1 MTALEPYRAARRGAA
16 FIDLSERGRLVLTG
30 ADRASYLQG
39 LLTNDVAALGPGE
52 GCYAAYLTPQGR
64 MIADMAVVN
73 LGDELLLDV
82 DAGVAAMLL
91 ERLRELVFTEDV
103 TVDDR
108 TAAWAALAVHGPE
121 AAGIVADLVRP
132 AGDGAPPG
140 ADALGRRP
148 EYRQWSG
155 RFGDAPVTVVRS
167 DEIGEVGFVLYADAA
182 AAGPL
187 ARALA
192 GAGAAELDAE
202 TFALLRLEA
211 GRPAFPADMDESTI
225 PPRGGHRGARHQRD
239 QGLLRRPGG
248 HRPHSP
254 PRAGAGR
261 PPPRRP
267 GARRRRPA
275 GGRHDI
281 VRGGRARCRARGQGD
296 HRAAGRR
303 PSAGRS
309 PSATS
314 SASWPRRERSSSR
327 RTASGASRRRHR
339 TAVPPPARRR
349 RRLTTGTRRSSSRR
363 TASGASPP
371 PSPNGRSSPLPAAAG
386 GA

>member
-1 MTALEPYRAARRGAA
+1 MTVLEPYRAARRGAA

-91 ERLRELVFTEDV
+91 ERLREFVFTEDV

-132 AGDGAPPG
+132 AGDGARPG
-140 ADALGRRP
+140 ADVPGRRP

-182 AAGPL
+182 AARPL

-225 PPRGGHRGARHQRD
+225 PLEAGIE
-239 QGLLRRPGG
+239 
-248 HRPHSP
+248 S
-254 PRAGAGR
+254 RAISETKGCYVGQEV
-261 PPPRRP
+261 
-267 GARRRRPA
+267 
-275 GGRHDI
+275 I
-281 VRGGRARCRARGQGD
+281 VRILHRGQGRVARRLVGLALGD
-296 HRAAGRR
+296 DAPPAAGTTL
-303 PSAGRS
+303 SAGDGPDAEPVGRVTTARRS
-309 PSATS
+309 PALGRTIALGYVKRELAAAGTKLVATD
-314 SASWPRRERSSSR
+314 
-327 RTASGASRRRHR
+327 GD
-339 TAVPPPARRR
+339 
-349 RRLTTGTRRSSSRR
+349 RRLPAAVTER
-363 TASGASPP
+363 PFL
-371 PSPNGRSSPLPAAAG
+371 PLPVAAG